1 MKKTEHDKISPTRL
15 LFLLWAARLLVHPE
29 LASQIVS
36 ADVPLPGKVFQSRS
50 KPVQTSDI

>member
-29 LASQIVS
+29 LAAQIVPANVS
-36 ADVPLPGKVFQSRS
+36 LPQDRK
-50 KPVQTSDI
+50 TLA